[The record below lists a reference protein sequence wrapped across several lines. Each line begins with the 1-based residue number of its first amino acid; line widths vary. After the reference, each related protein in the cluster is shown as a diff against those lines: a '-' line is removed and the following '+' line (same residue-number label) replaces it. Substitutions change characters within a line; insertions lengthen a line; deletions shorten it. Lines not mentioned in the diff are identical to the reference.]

1 MGRFH
6 VLRRYGRGTAGCL
19 CSSQSNAAVSGR
31 PLRSYNPA
39 SCLKGH
45 AGGPPPRREEWR
57 DREDWHSLHVG
68 PEGIDRPR
76 WEGGSEHGPTPTRG
90 ARAPP
95 RARTVDRPRRV
106 PIDTR
111 DGERNVGW
119 KEGGRE
125 GQCNVGPRQAVSSTV
140 DRPVAAVSSQLLSR
154 PSCDDGLICVN

>member
-1 MGRFH
+1 MERSGGLAFSARGPRGDRSPTVGGREGASTDRHLHGVH
-6 VLRRYGRGTAGCL
+6 VL
-19 CSSQSNAAVSGR
+19 
-31 PLRSYNPA
+31 
-39 SCLKGH
+39 
-45 AGGPPPRREEWR
+45 
-57 DREDWHSLHVG
+57 
-68 PEGIDRPR
+68 
-76 WEGGSEHGPTPTRG
+76 
-90 ARAPP
+90 PP